1 MTRTRPFTLIA
12 AIIFALM
19 ALAHVYRLI
28 THFQI
33 IVGTHS
39 IPMEV
44 SWIALAVTGLLAVM
58 LYKESRG

>member
-19 ALAHVYRLI
+19 ALAHVYRLV

-33 IVGTHS
+33 IVGSHT
-39 IPMEV
+39 IPMAV

>member
-19 ALAHVYRLI
+19 ALLHVYRLI

-33 IVGTHS
+33 IVGSHT
-39 IPMEV
+39 IPMTV

>member
-1 MTRTRPFTLIA
+1 MTRTRPITLVA

-44 SWIALAVTGLLAVM
+44 SWLALAVTALLAMM

>member
-19 ALAHVYRLI
+19 ALAHVYRLV
-28 THFQI
+28 TDFQI

-39 IPMEV
+39 MPMSV